1 MHPSL
6 MFCVQDVP
14 TGQIEDAI
22 TKDSGSVEVEQDLDV
37 SVRQPCQEVKCS
49 FSESEVQL
57 TLFLHLG
64 GQNRCP

>member
-1 MHPSL
+1 MHQSV

-22 TKDSGSVEVEQDLDV
+22 TKDSGSVQMEQELYV
-37 SVRQPCQEVKCS
+37 SVKQPCQEIKCYS
-49 FSESEVQL
+49 SESEVQL

-64 GQNRCP
+64 GHNECS